1 MKRISCIIVS
11 LSLALSLALPAAAAE
26 VTFAD
31 VPRDHWA
38 YDYIQEMNRKG
49 VVTGMGG
56 GLFEP
61 EGPVS
66 TAQFA
71 VMLTAA
77 FCPETV
83 NTDVPIGTPWWMPY
97 LEAARAA
104 GYLTDTTASWDYFQT
119 GAWNEKTV
127 TDPMTRY
134 DMAMAMWNTV
144 MAEDMALPTDRQ
156 REAAQRAIGDFG
168 AIPEDYESAVVA
180 MYALGL
186 LSGVNDKGDF
196 GGAGTM
202 TRAQSCVVMRGLLN
216 WSASGQGEGTSQEPA
231 PEKAQQPEE
240 TQEPEKSQQ
249 PEETQEPEETQQ
261 PEKTQEPEKSQQ
273 PEETQEPEKSQ
284 QPEKTQEPEET
295 QQPEEAQEPEQ
306 PAQPEE
312 KPEDAQKPQE
322 TQQPTQPEQTETT
335 APADDGEADSGVDVA
350 AWEQEVFNLVNQI
363 REENGLP
370 PFVYNGTL
378 AETARAH
385 SQDMVDR
392 NFFNHNNPDGQSPF
406 DRMKANGIRYSMA
419 AENIAAGYPSPEA
432 VVEGWMNSE
441 GHRANILGGCKEL
454 GVGLALGGSYGYYW
468 TQCFATVR

>member
-1 MKRISCIIVS
+1 MKRISCIVVS

-240 TQEPEKSQQ
+240 
-249 PEETQEPEETQQ
+249 
-261 PEKTQEPEKSQQ
+261 
-273 PEETQEPEKSQ
+273 
-284 QPEKTQEPEET
+284 
-295 QQPEEAQEPEQ
+295 AQEPEQ

-350 AWEQEVFNLVNQI
+350 AWEQEVFDLVNQI
-363 REENGLP
+363 REENGLS
-370 PFVYNGTL
+370 PFVYNETL

-392 NFFNHNNPDGQSPF
+392 NFFDHYNPDGQSPF

>member
-1 MKRISCIIVS
+1 MKRISCIVVS

-144 MAEDMALPTDRQ
+144 MAEDMVLPTDRQ

-240 TQEPEKSQQ
+240 TQQPEKA
-249 PEETQEPEETQQ
+249 QEPEETQQ
-261 PEKTQEPEKSQQ
+261 PEK
-273 PEETQEPEKSQ
+273 
-284 QPEKTQEPEET
+284 
-295 QQPEEAQEPEQ
+295 AQEPEQ

>member
-1 MKRISCIIVS
+1 MKQISCIVVS

-144 MAEDMALPTDRQ
+144 MAEDMVLPTDRQ

-240 TQEPEKSQQ
+240 TQ
-249 PEETQEPEETQQ
+249 Q
-261 PEKTQEPEKSQQ
+261 PEKA
-273 PEETQEPEKSQ
+273 
-284 QPEKTQEPEET
+284 QEPEET

-441 GHRANILGGCKEL
+441 GHRANILGSCKEL

>member
-1 MKRISCIIVS
+1 MKRISCIVVS

-144 MAEDMALPTDRQ
+144 MAEDMVLPTDRQ

-240 TQEPEKSQQ
+240 TQQPEKA
-249 PEETQEPEETQQ
+249 QEPEETQQ
-261 PEKTQEPEKSQQ
+261 PEK
-273 PEETQEPEKSQ
+273 
-284 QPEKTQEPEET
+284 
-295 QQPEEAQEPEQ
+295 AQEPEQ

-350 AWEQEVFNLVNQI
+350 AWEQEVFDLVNQI

>member
-1 MKRISCIIVS
+1 MKRISCIVVS

-26 VTFAD
+26 ATFAD

-144 MAEDMALPTDRQ
+144 MAEDMVLPTDRQ

-249 PEETQEPEETQQ
+249 PE
-261 PEKTQEPEKSQQ
+261 KV
-273 PEETQEPEKSQ
+273 QEPEKSQ
-284 QPEKTQEPEET
+284 QPEKVQEPEKSQQPEET

-350 AWEQEVFNLVNQI
+350 A
-363 REENGLP
+363 
-370 PFVYNGTL
+370 
-378 AETARAH
+378 
-385 SQDMVDR
+385 
-392 NFFNHNNPDGQSPF
+392 
-406 DRMKANGIRYSMA
+406 
-419 AENIAAGYPSPEA
+419 
-432 VVEGWMNSE
+432 
-441 GHRANILGGCKEL
+441 
-454 GVGLALGGSYGYYW
+454 
-468 TQCFATVR
+468 

>member
-1 MKRISCIIVS
+1 MKRISCIVVS

-144 MAEDMALPTDRQ
+144 MAEDMVLPTDRQ

-231 PEKAQQPEE
+231 PEKAQQPE
-240 TQEPEKSQQ
+240 
-249 PEETQEPEETQQ
+249 
-261 PEKTQEPEKSQQ
+261 KTQEPEKSQQ
-273 PEETQEPEKSQ
+273 PEKV
-284 QPEKTQEPEET
+284 QEPEET

-350 AWEQEVFNLVNQI
+350 AWEQEVFDLVNQI

-385 SQDMVDR
+385 SQDMIDR
-392 NFFNHNNPDGQSPF
+392 NFFDHYNPDGQSPF
-406 DRMKANGIRYSMA
+406 ERMTANGIRYSMA
-419 AENIAAGYPSPEA
+419 AENIAVGYPSPEA

-441 GHRANILGGCKEL
+441 GHRANILGSCKEL

>member
-1 MKRISCIIVS
+1 MKRLSALALTAALS
-11 LSLALSLALPAAAAE
+11 LSLILPAGAAE
-26 VTFAD
+26 PTFPD
-31 VPRDHWA
+31 VPQEHWA
-38 YDYIQEMNRKG
+38 FPYVEEMARLG
-49 VVTGMGG
+49 VVSGG
-56 GLFEP
+56 DNGFDP
-61 EGPVS
+61 EGSVS
-66 TAQFA
+66 TAQLA
-71 VMLTAA
+71 VMLTNA
-77 FCPETV
+77 FCPQILEKHGEDTGSWWAPYV
-83 NTDVPIGTPWWMPY
+83 N
-97 LEAARAA
+97 AAQEA
-104 GYLTDTTASWDYFQT
+104 GYLTDITASWDYFQT

-144 MAEDMALPTDRQ
+144 MAEDMVLPTDRQ

-261 PEKTQEPEKSQQ
+261 PE
-273 PEETQEPEKSQ
+273 
-284 QPEKTQEPEET
+284 
-295 QQPEEAQEPEQ
+295 EAQEPEQ

-350 AWEQEVFNLVNQI
+350 AWEQEVFDLVNQI

>member
-1 MKRISCIIVS
+1 MKRISCIVVS

-144 MAEDMALPTDRQ
+144 MAEDMVLPTDRQ

-240 TQEPEKSQQ
+240 TQEPE
-249 PEETQEPEETQQ
+249 
-261 PEKTQEPEKSQQ
+261 
-273 PEETQEPEKSQ
+273 
-284 QPEKTQEPEET
+284 ET

-350 AWEQEVFNLVNQI
+350 AWEQEVFDLVNQI
-363 REENGLP
+363 REENGLT
-370 PFVYNGTL
+370 PFVYNETL

-441 GHRANILGGCKEL
+441 GHRANILGSCKEL